1 MDILPLH
8 PLQSPEW
15 GQFRIK
21 TGIEVIDVAPG
32 FQMTIHQLPK
42 LPWNIG
48 YLPKCSAPTEEILTK
63 LTEIGK
69 EKKCIFIKLEP
80 NVLNSDESKHQ
91 ILNTKYQIRESKHPL
106 FTKYTFHLDLTQ
118 NEDELLKNMKPKTRY
133 NIRVAEKNNVVV
145 KEETSDE
152 AFNHYLKL
160 SRETWNR
167 QKFFGHT
174 EKYHRLMWETL
185 HPDGIAHLLI
195 AYYNPKTNDQRPTT
209 KDQIP
214 LTAWVV
220 FLYKGVLYYPY
231 GASSIEHKEVMASN
245 LMMWETIKWG
255 KKKGV
260 KLFDMWG
267 SLGPEPDTKDPWY
280 GFHRFKEGYGANL
293 VEFIGSYDLVIN
305 PILYYIYTALHP
317 VRQTLL
323 KIFR

>member
-1 MDILPLH
+1 MDSLPLH
-8 PLQSPEW
+8 PLQSSEW
-15 GQFRIK
+15 GKFRKK

-32 FQMTIHQLPK
+32 FQMTIHPIPK
-42 LPWNIG
+42 LPYNIG
-48 YLPKCSAPTEEILTK
+48 YLPKCEMPDEKILEKLTK
-63 LTEIGK
+63 IGR

-80 NVLNSDESKHQ
+80 NVLSHTSTN
-91 ILNTKYQIRESKHPL
+91 YQLLALELKSSTHPL
-106 FTKYTFHLDLTQ
+106 FTKYTFHLDLTKTE
-118 NEDELLKNMKPKTRY
+118 NELLKNMKQKTRY
-133 NIRVAEKNNVVV
+133 NVRIAEKNNVVV

-185 HPDGIAHLLI
+185 RPAGMAHLLI
-195 AYYNPKTNDQRPTT
+195 AYYNDK
-209 KDQIP
+209 P

-220 FLYKGVLYYPY
+220 FLYKNVLYYPY
-231 GASSIEHKEVMASN
+231 GASSTEHKEVMASN

-255 KKKGV
+255 KKKGA

-293 VEFIGSYDLVIN
+293 VEFVGSYDLVIS
-305 PILYYIYTALHP
+305 PILYSIYTIIHP
-317 VRQTLL
+317 IRQNLL
-323 KIFR
+323 RLFR